1 MRFIFLLTILLAT
14 AGCQK
19 KAAAQAAVHKD
30 PVTVSVSVD
39 NPNKVRVGDL
49 IRYTIEVNAQ
59 TNIDVQMPPFA
70 ENLSMLNQLLIHDW
84 ENCPEEKLPGG
95 RIQKKQIYELET
107 YLTGVYE
114 IPPARIQFV
123 INGVTNTIYSSALCV
138 EIASLS
144 KEGDMTDVK
153 DVKDVVE
160 YLSGDSGKLKVVIVL
175 GSLAAAALVL
185 LLFLR
190 KKKEKDAP
198 PPVPAHI
205 KAFAALEMLKGS
217 DLLKKELFKEYF
229 SALSDILR
237 RYIEDRFD
245 LRAPEQTTEEF
256 LNILRQDPK
265 FTYEQ
270 REMLRGF
277 LNECDLIKFAK
288 QETSLQAAEDATE
301 KTEAFIEATKEVPG
315 AENNEKEGGQS

>member
-1 MRFIFLLTILLAT
+1 MRFIVLFLLLAL
-14 AGCQK
+14 AGCHK
-19 KAAAQAAVHKD
+19 KSAAAPAPAKD
-30 PVTVSVSVD
+30 PVAVSVSVD
-39 NPNKVRVGDL
+39 NANKVRVGDL

-59 TNIDVQMPPFA
+59 TNISVIMPPFA
-70 ENLSMLNQLLIHDW
+70 DNLSMLNQLLIHDW
-84 ENCPEEKLPGG
+84 ENCPDEQLPGG
-95 RIQKKQIYELET
+95 RILKKQTYELET

-114 IPPARIQFV
+114 IPPARIQFA
-123 INGVTNTIYSSALCV
+123 INGVTNSIYSSALCV

-144 KEGDMTDVK
+144 KEGEMTDVK

-160 YLSGDSGKLKVVIVL
+160 YLTKDRDMLKIIIVL
-175 GSLAAAALVL
+175 GSLAAAGLVL

-190 KKKEKDAP
+190 KKKEKAAP
-198 PPVPAHI
+198 PPVPAHV
-205 KAFAALEMLKGS
+205 KALAALEELKAS
-217 DLLKKELFKEYF
+217 DLLEKNLFKEYF

-256 LNILRQDPK
+256 LNILRQDPQ

-277 LNECDLIKFAK
+277 LNECDMIKFAK
-288 QETSLQAAEDATE
+288 QETSLQAAQDATE
-301 KTEAFIEATKEVPG
+301 KTEAFIEATMEIPNSG
-315 AENNEKEGGQS
+315 NTEKEGGQL

>member
-1 MRFIFLLTILLAT
+1 MLLTL

-19 KAAAQAAVHKD
+19 KASVAASAPKD

-84 ENCPEEKLPGG
+84 ENRPDETLPGG
-95 RIQKKQIYELET
+95 RVLKKQVYELET

-114 IPPARIQFV
+114 IPPARVQFA
-123 INGVTNTIYSSALCV
+123 INGVTNSIYSSALCV

-144 KEGDMTDVK
+144 KEGDMTDIK

-160 YLSGDSGKLKVVIVL
+160 YLVKDKGKLKILMVL

-205 KAFAALEMLKGS
+205 KALEALDALAAS
-217 DLLKKELFKEYF
+217 DLLEKSLFKEYF

-256 LNILRQDPK
+256 LNILRQDPQ

-277 LNECDLIKFAK
+277 LNECDMIKFAK
-288 QETSLQAAEDATE
+288 QESSLAAAKDASE
-301 KTEAFIEATKEVPG
+301 KTRAFIEATKEVPG
-315 AENNEKEGGQS
+315 GDNNEKEGGQK